1 MGGLVLLVRF
11 RRTGRRSSGF
21 MARPAPQRRSRGGP
35 MRTFPLLR
43 TVVAAALVSVALA
56 GGASALEVGQKA
68 PDFALNGVDGK
79 PVKLSDLTAKGPVV
93 IYTFIAAF
101 TPT

>member
-1 MGGLVLLVRF
+1 MRIYGPTPPHNVAPGEVLC
-11 RRTGRRSSGF
+11 
-21 MARPAPQRRSRGGP
+21 AHY
-35 MRTFPLLR
+35 PLLR

-56 GGASALEVGQKA
+56 GRASALEVGQKA

>member
-1 MGGLVLLVRF
+1 MRRYVLF
-11 RRTGRRSSGF
+11 RR
-21 MARPAPQRRSRGGP
+21 
-35 MRTFPLLR
+35 
-43 TVVAAALVSVALA
+43 VVVSALCSVALA
-56 GGASALEVGQKA
+56 GGASALEVGAKA

-93 IYTFIAAF
+93 VYTFIAAF

>member
-1 MGGLVLLVRF
+1 
-11 RRTGRRSSGF
+11 
-21 MARPAPQRRSRGGP
+21 

-68 PDFALNGVDGK
+68 PDFTLNGVDGK
-79 PVKLSDLTAKGPVV
+79 PVKLSDLTAKAPVV

>member
-1 MGGLVLLVRF
+1 
-11 RRTGRRSSGF
+11 
-21 MARPAPQRRSRGGP
+21 
-35 MRTFPLLR
+35 MRTSLLLR
-43 TVVAAALVSVALA
+43 SIVAAALTSLALVGA
-56 GGASALEVGQKA
+56 ASALEVGQKA

-79 PVKLSDLTAKGPVV
+79 PVKLSELTAKGPVV

>member
-1 MGGLVLLVRF
+1 
-11 RRTGRRSSGF
+11 
-21 MARPAPQRRSRGGP
+21 
-35 MRTFPLLR
+35 MRTSSLLR
-43 TVVAAALVSVALA
+43 SIVAAALVSVALVGTA
-56 GGASALEVGQKA
+56 GALEVGQKA
-68 PDFALNGVDGK
+68 PDFTLNGTDGK